1 MEPGFGARRYAWA
14 KARRDLLPV
23 LPLPVVRRRVARAKE
38 IGLDYRVYATVRAAT
53 GRDIIG
59 FLFSSNALR
68 MHRALQEMPAARA
81 EALRQVQDC
90 QRIGMLHAPL
100 PLDLEGLPLDAAH
113 RAPGFTASA
122 AVERDMIR
130 AALAPQKLPG
140 DGVLVIGATSVE
152 RGWSAGARLAGYLD
166 ESRFFKA

>member
-1 MEPGFGARRYAWA
+1 
-14 KARRDLLPV
+14 
-23 LPLPVVRRRVARAKE
+23 
-38 IGLDYRVYATVRAAT
+38 
-53 GRDIIG
+53 
-59 FLFSSNALR
+59 
-68 MHRALQEMPAARA
+68 
-81 EALRQVQDC
+81 
-90 QRIGMLHAPL
+90 
-100 PLDLEGLPLDAAH
+100 LDAAH